1 MPFISIITINFNDAS
16 GLKKTIESVVNQSFQ
31 DVEYIVIDGLSA
43 DDSVEVIEQYCE
55 KIAYWISE
63 KDSGIY
69 HAMNKGIDKAS
80 GEYLLFLNS
89 GDVFT
94 SNDTLKE
101 VVSHKNFRGE
111 IIYGDYQFENG
122 NKIYPDKV
130 TPYYFLKSSL
140 PHQSTFFKKNVFDI
154 MGRFDESYSICG
166 DRAFFLKCMVSNQ
179 FFWQHI
185 QYSVTLFN
193 LDGISNNREHL
204 IKKQAE
210 DERLWKENLGA
221 FYQDYKKFLILE
233 KEIKEIKKKTI
244 KGILLRIV
252 NKIKKACRIL

>member
-1 MPFISIITINFNDAS
+1 MSFISIITINFNDAS

-43 DDSVEVIEQYCE
+43 DNSVEVIEQYCE

-63 KDSGIY
+63 KDSGID
-69 HAMNKGIDKAS
+69 MTS

-94 SNDTLKE
+94 SNDILKE
-101 VVSHKNFRGE
+101 FVTHENFRGD
-111 IIYGDYQFENG
+111 IIYGDYKFENG
-122 NKIYPDKV
+122 KKNYPDKV

-140 PHQSTFFKKNVFDI
+140 PHQSTFFKNRVFDI
-154 MGRFDESYSICG
+154 MGKFDESYSISG
-166 DRAFFLKCMVSNQ
+166 DRAFYLKCMVSNQ
-179 FFWQHI
+179 FMWQHI
-185 QYSVTLFN
+185 QYPVTLFN
-193 LDGISNNREHL
+193 LDGVSNNLEHL
-204 IKKQAE
+204 KKKQAE
-210 DERLWKENLGA
+210 DERLWKENLGV
-221 FYQDYKKFLILE
+221 FYQDYRNFLLLE

-252 NKIKKACRIL
+252 NKIKKVCGIL